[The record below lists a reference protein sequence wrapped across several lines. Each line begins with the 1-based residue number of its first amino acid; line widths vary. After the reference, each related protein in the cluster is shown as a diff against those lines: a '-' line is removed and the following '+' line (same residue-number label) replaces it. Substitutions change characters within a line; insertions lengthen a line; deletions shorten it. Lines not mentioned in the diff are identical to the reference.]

1 MKIKF
6 VNQDKELKYVFEED
20 SRELKVTVTSENPD
34 VILCA
39 KKSDEEGFTLK
50 REGKNA
56 CITYCTKVDFS
67 RALLHLA
74 AGKKSVKQKSAF
86 KEFGYML
93 DVSRNGV
100 ATVDTVKKLIRVYSM
115 MGYNLFGLYMEDTLC
130 IDDEPHFGYMRGAYT
145 KMELK
150 EINDYGRKMGVEVRP
165 YLELLAHLNQL
176 CQYVNY
182 KPFFDCNDILLV
194 GDERTYALIEKIV
207 KRCTECF
214 DTKVFHIGLD
224 EAYLVGRGK
233 YLDKNGYEDKTT
245 VMSKHLYKIKE
256 ICDKYGLKLQMW
268 GDMYFKKAYG
278 YVDAKGAQTE
288 YDIPD
293 GIDLVY
299 WAYENLE
306 KETYDNYF
314 KSFKETFG
322 DRITFAGGA
331 KKWAG
336 FVPYNRF
343 SMIVGKASIE
353 SSIENKIDSYVL
365 TGWGDDGAECSPF
378 STLPALFAD
387 SQYNYVGKL
396 QDKELFK
403 TLTGIGF
410 DDFINLDTPDY
421 RGDDMHNSNAS
432 KYLLYC
438 DSFYGI
444 FDNIVPKN
452 SSEFYKKAIET
463 LKKSRPASGD
473 YKYIFDNLINLC
485 DVLVN
490 KSDFSVRLH
499 KAYHKKDM
507 AKLAELAEEMS
518 VIVKKVKK
526 FEKSMQTQWMTDYKP
541 FGYEVQNIRLGGL
554 VNRLKYGQEK
564 LRKYLDGKI
573 ETIEELDAKQEN
585 AGVLWRSDTDINRAL
600 CNNWGVIVSNSVVL

>member
-6 VNQDKELKYVFEED
+6 VNNEKEIRYVFEED
-20 SRELKVTVTSENPD
+20 CRELKVIVTDTNPD

-39 KKSDEEGFTLK
+39 KKSDEEGFCLK
-50 REGKNA
+50 REGRNA

-67 RALLHLA
+67 RALLHLVS
-74 AGKKSVKQKSAF
+74 GRKNVKQKSAF

-100 ATVDTVKKLIRVYSM
+100 RNIETVKKLIRVYSM

-130 IDDEPHFGYMRGAYT
+130 LDDEPYFGYMRGAYT
-145 KMELK
+145 KEELR
-150 EINDYGRKMGVEVRP
+150 EINNYGRRMGVEIRP

-176 CQYVNY
+176 RQYVGY
-182 KPFFDCNDILLV
+182 KPFFDCNDIMLV
-194 GDERTYALIEKIV
+194 GDERTYALVEKIV

-233 YLDKNGYEDKTT
+233 YLDRNGYEDKTT

-293 GIDLVY
+293 GIELVY

-306 KETYDNYF
+306 KETYDKNFVTF
-314 KSFKETFG
+314 KKQFG

-353 SSIENKIDSYVL
+353 SSKENKIDSYVV
-365 TGWGDDGAECSPF
+365 TGWGDNGAECSPF
-378 STLPALFAD
+378 STLPSMFAD
-387 SQYNYVGKL
+387 SQYNFAGKL
-396 QDKELFK
+396 SDKELFK
-403 TLTGIGF
+403 TLTGLEF
-410 DDFINLDTPDY
+410 DEFLNIDAPDY
-421 RGDDMHNSNAS
+421 RGKDTTNSNAS

-438 DSFYGI
+438 DPFFGF
-444 FDNIVPKN
+444 FDSIIPEKT
-452 SSEFYKKAIET
+452 SEFYKNARDILAKTSKNAGEY
-463 LKKSRPASGD
+463 S
-473 YKYIFDNLINLC
+473 YIFKNLENLC

-490 KSDFSVRLH
+490 KADFSIRLY
-499 KAYHKKDM
+499 KAYHKKN
-507 AKLAELAEEMS
+507 KKELGLLADEIS
-518 VIVKKVKK
+518 VIIKKVRK
-526 FEKSMQTQWMTDYKP
+526 FEKSMQTQWMTDYKT
-541 FGYEVQNIRLGGL
+541 FGFEIQNVRMGGL
-554 VNRLKYGQEK
+554 MERLKYEQQTLK
-564 LRKYLDGKI
+564 KYLDGKI
-573 ETIEELDAKQEN
+573 DKIEELDAKREKP
-585 AGVLWRSDTDINRAL
+585 GILWRSDSDINRGL
-600 CNNWGVIVSNSVVL
+600 NNSWNEIVSNSVM